1 MYDYEQIE
9 DSLKICDRKMYL
21 SHIADHNT
29 KKYSEAEKKKW
40 EDIAT
45 DILKEKKAQ
54 NWNRQTEDEISYIQV
69 AKDYRKRAD
78 EYVPLYK
85 RTVCNLFVLVLCIA
99 VAFGVAELITN
110 YVAFQSTV
118 EGISMEPVLEN
129 NDSIIIDKF
138 SYKMDSP
145 KRYDI
150 VVFPVENT
158 DTDGE
163 KRYFIKRIIGLPG
176 ETVYIDDGRVYIN
189 GSLLKSEKYG
199 KELMKEAGEASEPKT
214 LAFDEYFVLGDNR
227 NMSTDSRSET
237 VGLVRKEDI
246 VGKAVFRIWPFQKI
260 GGLN

>member
-9 DSLKICDRKMYL
+9 DSLRFCDRKIYL
-21 SHIADHNT
+21 SHIDDHNT
-29 KKYSEAEKKKW
+29 KKYSESEKKKW
-40 EDIAT
+40 EDIAN
-45 DILKEKKAQ
+45 DILKEKNTQ
-54 NWNRQTEDEISYIQV
+54 NETESVEDEVSYIQV
-69 AKDYRKRAD
+69 AADYRKRAD
-78 EYVPLYK
+78 EYVPFYK
-85 RTVCNLFVLVLCIA
+85 RTICNLFVLV
-99 VAFGVAELITN
+99 TN

-118 EGISMEPVLEN
+118 EGISMQPVLEN

-138 SYKMDSP
+138 SYKIDSP

-150 VVFPVENT
+150 VVFPIEDT
-158 DTDGE
+158 DTDGK

-176 ETVYIDDGRVYIN
+176 ETVYIDDGSVYIN

-199 KELMKEAGEASEPKT
+199 KEFMKEAGTASEPQT
-214 LAFDEYFVLGDNR
+214 LASDEYFVLGDNR

-246 VGKAVFRIWPFQKI
+246 TGKAVFRIWPFKKF